1 MKLSRQ
7 QLSVLV
13 FATLCTAVGQSLIF
27 AILGPLGREVGMQE
41 IQITSI
47 IATSALVFGLV
58 SPWWG
63 RYSDRVG
70 RKRVILIGLLGYTVG
85 TVVFAS
91 LFQAAL
97 MGLVS
102 GLTLYLMAL
111 FFRCTQAL
119 IMSATGPASTAY
131 AADHTSPDQ
140 RTQAMAKIGAGHSL
154 GTILGPAVSGA
165 LATFGLLAPLFFAG
179 FLTAV
184 ASVMTWRWLPAKSP
198 LEYGDRPPRK
208 KLRYS
213 DPRVVR
219 YLAVAIGM
227 FTGFSSIQQTLAF
240 GVQDTMHL
248 GGVETAQMTGAA
260 LMVSAVFAFLAQT
273 VLIQRLKLSPELFVR
288 IGLASLLMAAVFA
301 GTYESFFEL
310 AIGMAFMGTGLGVS
324 MPSISAAAS
333 LAVSPEEQGAVAGLV
348 ASSPAIGFVAGPII
362 AGGLYQLQ
370 PIYASIFS
378 AVVFASV
385 LIALVFTK
393 KKGKSKKGAGGTK
406 K

>member
-1 MKLSRQ
+1 MTLSRQ
-7 QLSVLV
+7 QLSILV
-13 FATLCTAVGQSLIF
+13 FATLCIAVGQSLIF
-27 AILGPLGREVGMQE
+27 AILGPLGREVGLKEM
-41 IQITSI
+41 QITSI

-58 SPWWG
+58 SPRWG

-102 GLTLYLMAL
+102 GLTLYVMAL

-140 RTQAMAKIGAGHSL
+140 RTQAMAKIGSGHSL
-154 GTILGPAVSGA
+154 GTILGPAVSGV

-184 ASVMTWRWLPAKSP
+184 AAIMTLRWLPAQDPRK
-198 LEYGDRPPRK
+198 YGSRLPRK
-208 KLRYS
+208 KLRYT

-219 YLAVAIGM
+219 YLAVAIGL

-273 VLIQRLKLSPELFVR
+273 VLVQRLKLSPEQFVR
-288 IGLASLLMAAVFA
+288 YGLASLLMAAVFA
-301 GTYESFFEL
+301 GSYDTFTEL
-310 AIGMAFMGTGLGVS
+310 AIGMAFMGTGLGIS

-333 LAVSPEEQGAVAGLV
+333 MAVSPEEQGAVAGLV

-362 AGGLYQLQ
+362 AGGLYQWQ
-370 PIYASIFS
+370 PAYAATFS
-378 AVVFASV
+378 VLVFAVVLTAVVF
-385 LIALVFTK
+385 TR
-393 KKGKSKKGAGGTK
+393 GQ
-406 K
+406 

>member
-1 MKLSRQ
+1 MTLSRQ
-7 QLSVLV
+7 QLSILV
-13 FATLCTAVGQSLIF
+13 FATLCIAVGQSLIF
-27 AILGPLGREVGMQE
+27 AILGPLGREVGLKEM
-41 IQITSI
+41 QITSI

-58 SPWWG
+58 SPRWG

-102 GLTLYLMAL
+102 GLTLYVMAL

-140 RTQAMAKIGAGHSL
+140 RTQAMAKIGSGHSL
-154 GTILGPAVSGA
+154 GTILGPAVSGV

-184 ASVMTWRWLPAKSP
+184 AAIMTLRWLPAQDPRK
-198 LEYGDRPPRK
+198 YGSRLPRK
-208 KLRYS
+208 KLRYT

-219 YLAVAIGM
+219 YLAVAIGL

-273 VLIQRLKLSPELFVR
+273 VLVQRLKLSPEQFVR
-288 IGLASLLMAAVFA
+288 YGLASLLMAAVFA
-301 GTYESFFEL
+301 GSYDTFTEL
-310 AIGMAFMGTGLGVS
+310 AIGMAFMGTGLGIS

-333 LAVSPEEQGAVAGLV
+333 MAVSPEEQGAVAGLV
-348 ASSPAIGFVAGPII
+348 ASSPAIGFVTGPII
-362 AGGLYQLQ
+362 AGGLYQWQ
-370 PIYASIFS
+370 PAYAATFS
-378 AVVFASV
+378 VLVFAVVLTAVVF
-385 LIALVFTK
+385 TR
-393 KKGKSKKGAGGTK
+393 GQ
-406 K
+406 